1 MQSTRAYGEDDPYVN
16 IPITAG
22 MIGFDGVMD
31 LAVPIGCA
39 DIVVDGEYG
48 FSIDH
53 FSVSDNVHNHRA
65 ATSDCPCDYDRLRG
79 SGALH
84 CYLTDLFH
92 KGRLLNDCPFGNE
105 AEQRQFFC
113 ELYIVNEW
121 CVF

>member
-53 FSVSDNVHNHRA
+53 FSVSDNVQVDRA
-65 ATSDCPCDYDRLRG
+65 DDRLA
-79 SGALH
+79 S
-84 CYLTDLFH
+84 
-92 KGRLLNDCPFGNE
+92 
-105 AEQRQFFC
+105 
-113 ELYIVNEW
+113 V
-121 CVF
+121 

>member
-53 FSVSDNVHNHRA
+53 FSVSDNVWHNRA
-65 ATSDCPCDYDRLRG
+65 AAVDAPFQNARPAAPRSCL
-79 SGALH
+79 
-84 CYLTDLFH
+84 CY
-92 KGRLLNDCPFGNE
+92 
-105 AEQRQFFC
+105 A
-113 ELYIVNEW
+113 V
-121 CVF
+121 